1 MGEGKPPEVSRG
13 SPLAR
18 PGLGSQGSPVPNAHS
33 AGRWGGGLLLP
44 RQAASRGGRFR
55 TRLRKP
61 SWQWGGWGQ
70 APHGSDPRGT
80 SWASGG
86 SFGAGLRPSSAH
98 RLQQRTGSLSPPPP
112 SSFSASSP
120 CRRERTLKATHFVSQ
135 PLAVAQIC
143 ARRRAHL
150 APGPAPPSNLDAAP
164 WFPVPDTPCARHF
177 VETEKTSPEERRGG
191 RLASRNPCPRPV
203 SLLHHLGLPLP
214 RPTLPGPRAP
224 RFLSPGPGRP
234 RLQFLQPASPL
245 SFPVPTPHI

>member
-1 MGEGKPPEVSRG
+1 MPTPQAGGVGACSCPARQPRGVEGSGQDYGSRLGSGEAGGRHPTAQTRG
-13 SPLAR
+13 AR
-18 PGLGSQGSPVPNAHS
+18 PGRPVAASEPDSVPAALTGSSRGQVPSPRLPLPLSQQVLRADVSAPSKLPTLFLNLSQLRKSVLA
-33 AGRWGGGLLLP
+33 AGRTWP
-44 RQAASRGGRFR
+44 
-55 TRLRKP
+55 P
-61 SWQWGGWGQ
+61 GQ
-70 APHGSDPRGT
+70 R
-80 SWASGG
+80 
-86 SFGAGLRPSSAH
+86 
-98 RLQQRTGSLSPPPP
+98 
-112 SSFSASSP
+112 
-120 CRRERTLKATHFVSQ
+120 
-135 PLAVAQIC
+135 
-143 ARRRAHL
+143 
-150 APGPAPPSNLDAAP
+150 P